1 VANTIRAVLDQADCE
16 LQLLKRGKTI
26 VRTTLWFAGA
36 GVAAV
41 ICVAALAFASATV
54 GNAAPALDVP
64 ELDGQTFDLS
74 AQRGKVVIVNFWATW
89 CPPCR
94 EEMPAL
100 DAFYRRYH
108 GQGLEMIGVSADR
121 PHDRSDVIKV
131 MQSFTYP
138 AAMLDDAKVNEFGT
152 PDALPMTVVVDS
164 NGVVR
169 AKLTPDQTQVT
180 EKNLSDA
187 VLPLLP
193 QNPAAHASVNPGGPK

>member
-1 VANTIRAVLDQADCE
+1 M
-16 LQLLKRGKTI
+16 
-26 VRTTLWFAGA
+26 RTTLWFAGA

>member
-1 VANTIRAVLDQADCE
+1 
-16 LQLLKRGKTI
+16 
-26 VRTTLWFAGA
+26 LWFAGA
-36 GVAAV
+36 GVAAF

-180 EKNLSDA
+180 EKKLSDA

-193 QNPAAHASVNPGGPK
+193 QHSAAQAPAKPGQPNE